1 MVSSRT
7 EYYHGRIPGLTPCQP
22 RPGGL
27 SAPPAVPSRN
37 SRGSDFEGSAGAEGE
52 RIFTAEIRTHFEQL
66 PAKTS
71 LIAALWRAVP
81 RNRVTDR
88 LSAPVRGLST
98 VTADSGFRVSALS
111 CHVKSSVAMPWVP
124 SPESLQVDWSTAQQD
139 RQSGPRSWCSDL
151 GRGRPMADDSRDYK
165 VGRYRPRVKAR
176 RAPGRFR

>member
-81 RNRVTDR
+81 RNRAADR

-98 VTADSGFRVSALS
+98 VTADSGFRVSGLS

-124 SPESLQVDWSTAQQD
+124 SPVLQRTFGVELLRIADGPGDGVVRARAGMGWWGRQEGLARTA
-139 RQSGPRSWCSDL
+139 P
-151 GRGRPMADDSRDYK
+151 
-165 VGRYRPRVKAR
+165 
-176 RAPGRFR
+176 